1 MQLFS
6 ILSLLSSLMCSLTVL
21 GSSASSYVKFPVQKL
36 ADIINI
42 GTQDV
47 STVFKR
53 NEVLNTTVING
64 IGVYVVKMEIGTP
77 PQTLYLQLDTGSSDM
92 IVNNADIA
100 YCKSMSDGS
109 DYASTDNYELMA
121 IFTGPS
127 FYYHLTRAYNTL
139 RSYRGKF
146 NARNSSTFKNN
157 ATFFNDMYVLEGTC
171 GTDVVSLKNF
181 SP

>member
-1 MQLFS
+1 MQLIS
-6 ILSLLSSLMCSLTVL
+6 ILSLLSSLICSLTVL

-109 DYASTDNYELMA
+109 DYASTDNYELTA
-121 IFTGPS
+121 TFTGPRS
-127 FYYHLTRAYNTL
+127 TTTSPELITLCALIGVNSMQETHLLLTITRL
-139 RSYRGKF
+139 
-146 NARNSSTFKNN
+146 SSMTY
-157 ATFFNDMYVLEGTC
+157 TY
-171 GTDVVSLKNF
+171 
-181 SP
+181 

>member
-1 MQLFS
+1 
-6 ILSLLSSLMCSLTVL
+6 MCSLTVL
-21 GSSASSYVKFPVQKL
+21 GSSASSYVKFPVQKF

-77 PQTLYLQLDTGSSDM
+77 PQTVYLQLDTGSSDM

-109 DYASTDNYELMA
+109 DYASTDNYELTA
-121 IFTGPS
+121 TFTGPRS
-127 FYYHLTRAYNTL
+127 TTTSPELITLSALIGVNSMQETHLLLRITRL
-139 RSYRGKF
+139 
-146 NARNSSTFKNN
+146 SSMTY
-157 ATFFNDMYVLEGTC
+157 TY
-171 GTDVVSLKNF
+171 
-181 SP
+181 

>member
-21 GSSASSYVKFPVQKL
+21 GSSASSYVKFPVQKF

-77 PQTLYLQLDTGSSDM
+77 PQTVYLQLDTGSSDM

-109 DYASTDNYELMA
+109 
-121 IFTGPS
+121 
-127 FYYHLTRAYNTL
+127 
-139 RSYRGKF
+139 
-146 NARNSSTFKNN
+146 
-157 ATFFNDMYVLEGTC
+157 
-171 GTDVVSLKNF
+171 
-181 SP
+181 

>member
-21 GSSASSYVKFPVQKL
+21 GSSASSYVKFPVQKF

-77 PQTLYLQLDTGSSDM
+77 PQTVYLQ
-92 IVNNADIA
+92 
-100 YCKSMSDGS
+100 
-109 DYASTDNYELMA
+109 
-121 IFTGPS
+121 
-127 FYYHLTRAYNTL
+127 
-139 RSYRGKF
+139 
-146 NARNSSTFKNN
+146 
-157 ATFFNDMYVLEGTC
+157 
-171 GTDVVSLKNF
+171 
-181 SP
+181 